1 MKPNPKAD
9 FDWYVCDKCLSER
22 RQQLVEPDEEF
33 CPSYGCKIDWDKV
46 GKMDHIKSKTGKDYF
61 LSKQAHKNFYLLVRL
76 DSGKSE
82 KITLSKIQ
90 NTKERLE
97 SGEEIPFRSI
107 SYTVAIETAIVHIL
121 KKENF
126 IDIDIETKKYRR
138 KK

>member
-1 MKPNPKAD
+1 MSNPAE
-9 FDWYVCDKCLSER
+9 FDWYVCDKCLDEG

-46 GKMDHIKSKTGKDYF
+46 GKMDHIQSKTGKEYF
-61 LSKQAHKNFYLLVRL
+61 LSKQPHKNFYLLIRV

-97 SGEEIPFRSI
+97 SGEEIPSRSI

-121 KKENF
+121 KNEGVIKINQ
-126 IDIDIETKKYRR
+126 ETKTYSLN
-138 KK
+138 